1 MSRRSAPGLAAA
13 AILVGLGFNAPYAV
27 LTATFDYPGILRA
40 PPGEVLT
47 RFADGGPALIA
58 IWYAFMLFAL
68 VLAPLAAGLALH
80 GDRLVRTPAAAGLA
94 ALLGGLAAL
103 AQAIGLSRWV
113 FVVPALADLH
123 GGGDAALRLMAE
135 QQFAMLN
142 LFAGVGVG
150 EHIGQLLT
158 AGFVAALGHTEAAQG
173 RRRLAIA
180 GHVTAALIAC
190 GTGEGLAIALGAD
203 GDLFSLATIAGYLGL
218 TAWLVALGI
227 SLAWPAQA
235 RPTPGAKRAAS
246 KPSVV

>member
-1 MSRRSAPGLAAA
+1 
-13 AILVGLGFNAPYAV
+13 
-27 LTATFDYPGILRA
+27 
-40 PPGEVLT
+40 
-47 RFADGGPALIA
+47 
-58 IWYAFMLFAL
+58 
-68 VLAPLAAGLALH
+68 
-80 GDRLVRTPAAAGLA
+80 
-94 ALLGGLAAL
+94 
-103 AQAIGLSRWV
+103 
-113 FVVPALADLH
+113 
-123 GGGDAALRLMAE
+123 
-135 QQFAMLN
+135 
-142 LFAGVGVG
+142 
-150 EHIGQLLT
+150 LLT